1 MDTELRAGC
10 RVCVWGGYEPAP
22 QWLAGGVGYLG
33 AFVEF
38 VPSRR
43 GGRAAVVQLD
53 RAITVGGATGQL
65 IVLELRYP
73 GTAWCSG
80 ETVSVELCDVRLEDA
95 VGHCRVAVESHA
107 TVEIL
112 D

>member
-38 VPSRR
+38 VQSRR

-53 RAITVGGATGQL
+53 RPITVGGATGQL
-65 IVLELRYP
+65 IVIELRYP
-73 GTAWCSG
+73 GTVWSSG
-80 ETVSVELCDVRLEDA
+80 ETVSVELCDSRPSGETE
-95 VGHCRVAVESHA
+95 CRRVAVESHA